1 MTKKPKPK
9 GGSPSDDYTGKN
21 KYDKDWP
28 PKPKPIKQ
36 AKKNKNKKPHDP
48 GADNPVKNPATGKY
62 EWAGNPFDTDNN
74 NPV

>member
-1 MTKKPKPK
+1 MTDKSKPK

-36 AKKNKNKKPHDP
+36 AKKNKKTKPLTEKSDIPYGHQ
-48 GADNPVKNPATGKY
+48 AK
-62 EWAGNPFDTDNN
+62 NPFDDRTN
-74 NPV
+74 VV